1 LQKLT
6 RFTEAIKENPEIWQV
21 FNELVKTS
29 ETVELDKYP
38 VIKKLI
44 DEIFYEKE
52 VCLYCKYCASK
63 LTEKQKLCPV
73 CGEVVV

>member
-44 DEIFYEKE
+44 DEIFNED
-52 VCLYCKYCASK
+52 
-63 LTEKQKLCPV
+63 
-73 CGEVVV
+73 